1 MTNLETALNN
11 ADLYVKE
18 HYLPAQYEKSD
29 YRTTRDILYRQQGT
43 IIETKDAVTV
53 TLDHYDQ
60 EPEHQMLAEN
70 AAKKINDSQLTTK
83 GDKRL
88 IMKVANS

>member
-1 MTNLETALNN
+1 MVHHKSGHH
-11 ADLYVKE
+11 DDSC
-18 HYLPAQYEKSD
+18 HYERSD
-29 YRTTRDILYRQQGT
+29 YRTIRDILYRQQGK
-43 IIETKDAVTV
+43 IVETKDEITV

-60 EPEHQMLAEN
+60 EPEHQMLAEY

-83 GDKRL
+83 GGKRL